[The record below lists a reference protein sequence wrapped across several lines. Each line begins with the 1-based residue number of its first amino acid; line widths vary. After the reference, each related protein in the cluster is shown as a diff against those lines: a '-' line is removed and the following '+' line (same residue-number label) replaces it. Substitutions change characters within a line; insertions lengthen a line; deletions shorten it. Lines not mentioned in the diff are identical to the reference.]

1 MHLVYRREI
10 ELVLTKFVIKSP
22 LDIFCHICALMK
34 YWAGLYAESDKE
46 QLVEGINTMLR
57 VAKGILKRQRE
68 EAEAAGQL
76 QDGEDDQD
84 NASG

>member
-1 MHLVYRREI
+1 
-10 ELVLTKFVIKSP
+10 
-22 LDIFCHICALMK
+22 
-34 YWAGLYAESDKE
+34 LYAESDKE